1 MMENM
6 EIKLGANVI
15 HGKITYKRV
24 AEAFN
29 LEHVSIDSLL
39 SS

>member
-1 MMENM
+1 MQDNK

-15 HGKITYKRV
+15 RGNVTYKAV

-29 LEHVSIDSLL
+29 LDYTPIENFL
-39 SS
+39 